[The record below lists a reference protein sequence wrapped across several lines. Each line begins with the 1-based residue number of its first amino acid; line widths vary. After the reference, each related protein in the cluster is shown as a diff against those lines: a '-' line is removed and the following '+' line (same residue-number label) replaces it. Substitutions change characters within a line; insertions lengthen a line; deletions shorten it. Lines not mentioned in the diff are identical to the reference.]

1 LVPAIA
7 AGTFQ
12 HTRLPEQTTGFACF
26 IAMTRGKSPTVAER
40 ADRHISNQVKYKRDT
55 GLMRLIGTLSDVGDQ
70 PQMRILIA
78 ATITYGVVKRD
89 ERIVKTGLKMLAA
102 HTLAT
107 WGKSKVKSVVDRTRP
122 KNGNDPRVRLGDSDA
137 HEDTS
142 FPSGHS
148 AGAVAVAQA
157 FARSYPEHAVAARA
171 AAFAVAA
178 IQVPRGT
185 HYVGDVI
192 AGTLIGIGA
201 EQASGAAG
209 RLSGS
214 AVHAALS
221 RSSTIFCKV

>member
-1 LVPAIA
+1 
-7 AGTFQ
+7 
-12 HTRLPEQTTGFACF
+12 
-26 IAMTRGKSPTVAER
+26 MTRDKTWTVAER
-40 ADRHISNQVKYKRDT
+40 ADRHISNQVNQKRDT
-55 GLMRLIGTLSDVGDQ
+55 WPMRLIGSLSYVGDQ
-70 PQMRILIA
+70 PQMRILCA
-78 ATITYGVVKRD
+78 ATITYGVLKRD
-89 ERIVKTGLKMLAA
+89 ACLVKTGLNMLAA

-122 KNGNDPRVRLGDSDA
+122 ENGNDPKVRLGDSDA

-157 FARSYPEHAVAARA
+157 FARSYSKHAVPARA
-171 AAFAVAA
+171 AALAVAA
-178 IQVPRGT
+178 MQVPRGT

-221 RSSTIFCKV
+221 GSSTIFRKFDRLSDV